1 MIIYVVIYFWIPSQ
15 KREKKKI
22 VGRKKK
28 YIYIYSSE
36 KRTHEHLENAQGLVE
51 EVQKIQRLK
60 LDDIFLTDKVLIDKE
75 NLI

>member
-1 MIIYVVIYFWIPSQ
+1 LDSLTK
-15 KREKKKI
+15 KRKKKDC
-22 VGRKKK
+22 RKKKKK

>member
-22 VGRKKK
+22 VGRKKN
-28 YIYIYSSE
+28 IYIYSSE

-51 EVQKIQRLK
+51 KVQKIQRLK